1 MSSPVPS
8 KQRLGSAAR
17 AGVGG
22 TLVAAFAFFDGVF
35 LGAPIAVLAAS
46 FRPLVVYAFAVLVV
60 IGIVIACCKW
70 VDRRWDLWFTG
81 NGSRVEARLETMRES
96 RLMRHPVAWI
106 QRGSDRWYGLAAAV
120 ANPILVSAF
129 SRIVSGKPVGER
141 RIVLGAVAY
150 AIPYVAMWTFVGLAV
165 GGSLRAAF

>member
-1 MSSPVPS
+1 
-8 KQRLGSAAR
+8 
-17 AGVGG
+17 VGG

-46 FRPLVVYAFAVLVV
+46 FRPLVVYAFAVHVV
-60 IGIVIACCKW
+60 IGIVIACCRW